1 MDLEMQDLL
10 NRMAVVLE
18 RKMTEIG
25 GNPRDPQEVEAFV
38 NGCGIAKKLKR
49 LITEE
54 LDEE

>member
-1 MDLEMQDLL
+1 MDQEISELL
-10 NRMAVVLE
+10 SRMAVVLE
-18 RKMTEIG
+18 RKMYEIG